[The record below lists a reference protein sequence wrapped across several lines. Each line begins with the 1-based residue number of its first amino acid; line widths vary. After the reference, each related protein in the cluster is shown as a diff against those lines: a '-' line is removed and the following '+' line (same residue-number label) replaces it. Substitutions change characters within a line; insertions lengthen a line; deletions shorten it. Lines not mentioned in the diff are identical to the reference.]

1 MGAGVPFPASRAR
14 PRAAPLPLC
23 CMPPA
28 PDLSR
33 SQKQKGGWVGEKTR
47 APAASALS
55 QAISW
60 YPFPLFSSP
69 FSQKS
74 RRSCALRSMQLLTAH
89 RPAAALKSPRRSRTG
104 SPRTARGRNKRSGI
118 SHHVRDA
125 SRGEG
130 GRKGRATGERA
141 GPRASSRAGPPSTA
155 DLKSDRS
162 HRDPGSPASKPKV
175 RMFGGARGTGSA
187 S

>member
-1 MGAGVPFPASRAR
+1 MAGAIVV
-14 PRAAPLPLC
+14 LPL
-23 CMPPA
+23 
-28 PDLSR
+28 DLHQNPRRQAVIR
-33 SQKQKGGWVGEKTR
+33 S
-47 APAASALS
+47 PL
-55 QAISW
+55 
-60 YPFPLFSSP
+60 LFSI
-69 FSQKS
+69 SQKS

-162 HRDPGSPASKPKV
+162 HRDSGSPASKPKV
-175 RMFGGARGTGSA
+175 RPFNPAPGAPAQSRLLLDLAGPWPPC
-187 S
+187 